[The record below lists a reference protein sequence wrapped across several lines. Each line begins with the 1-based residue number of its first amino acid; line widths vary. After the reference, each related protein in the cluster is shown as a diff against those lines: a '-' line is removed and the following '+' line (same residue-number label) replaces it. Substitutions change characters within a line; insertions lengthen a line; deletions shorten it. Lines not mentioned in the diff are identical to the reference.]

1 MVTTYFYP
9 RINSIVYH
17 IGIQEGAFSNGTFF
31 VVKDSSSIDFNGSQE
46 EFYNKVKEFIDNDS
60 VFSYIKEL
68 IGYDSFTI
76 FGLSNTSGISG
87 DIKKLQALKYSKSE
101 NTESLLSNLI
111 DKIKENVKEKP
122 KTISNSWAYEI

>member
-1 MVTTYFYP
+1 MVTTYFAP
-9 RINSIVYH
+9 KINSVVYYF
-17 IGIQEGAFSNGTFF
+17 GIQEGEFSNITFF
-31 VVKDSSSIDFNGSQE
+31 VVKDSSSIDFKES
-46 EFYNKVKEFIDNDS
+46 YNKAKEFVKDDS

-68 IGYDSFTI
+68 IGYDSFTT
-76 FGLSNTSGISG
+76 FSLSKTSGISG